1 VIAIAFSAGGTGLDQ
16 ADCTYWDEGSGC
28 CLIVTLQLQLVSVRG
43 RQDDDDLVP
52 LHEPFETA
60 LRGFNRRQVL
70 DHLESLDGRIAM
82 IAVDRDTALAQVA
95 ELSRVLD
102 HLRSESE
109 LLEQLRR
116 ETENATSQVERMLQ
130 TPMVEASARI
140 QRIMQ
145 LVEKEA
151 AELRA
156 NAKREI
162 VAARAH
168 ADQEIAELRASAEHE
183 ITRLRAL
190 ARSETE
196 SLLKHAKRRCAQLDA
211 DSARRREVA
220 EQDSAQAIARRNSET
235 NTHIQSSEMRSIAR
249 LRLMLRVVGEQLTR
263 QVSEFERNEAALREL
278 RAQAAS
284 EVTALAALRAET
296 TAALTT
302 THQLLTGAIE
312 QVRQTMAEHPDS
324 SVDVPIQCYARL
336 PSQRS
341 TEGGTVYL
349 LNAGA
354 EERSSPRAPS

>member
-1 VIAIAFSAGGTGLDQ
+1 MTP
-16 ADCTYWDEGSGC
+16 
-28 CLIVTLQLQLVSVRG
+28 QLQLVFVRG

-82 IAVDRDTALAQVA
+82 IAVDRDAALAQVA

-109 LLEQLRR
+109 LLKQLRH
-116 ETENATSQVERMLQ
+116 ETENATSQVERILQ
-130 TPMVEASARI
+130 APMVEASARI

-145 LVEKEA
+145 LAEEEA
-151 AELRA
+151 AELKA
-156 NAKREI
+156 NAAREI
-162 VAARAH
+162 VAARAR

-190 ARSETE
+190 AHKEIE
-196 SLLKHAKRRCAQLDA
+196 SLLKHAKRRCARLEA
-211 DSARRREVA
+211 ESARRREVA
-220 EQDSAQAIARRNSET
+220 EQDSEQAISRRNSET
-235 NTHIQSSEMRSIAR
+235 NARIRGIEMRSIAR
-249 LRLMLRVVGEQLTR
+249 LGLMLRVVGEQLTR
-263 QVSEFERNEAALREL
+263 QVSEFEQNEAALREL
-278 RAQAAS
+278 RAQTAN

-302 THQLLTGAIE
+302 THQLLTEAIE

-324 SVDVPIQCYARL
+324 SVDVPIQRDART
-336 PSQRS
+336 PGQWS

-354 EERSSPRAPS
+354 EERRSPRASS